1 MSNEKNVAPSK
12 SGALNNFITQAGIL
26 AAAGFISRIIG
37 LLYTSPLSAIIG
49 DLGLG
54 YYSSAYNYYTI
65 ILLVSSYSIPSAIS
79 KVMAGK
85 LGAGEYKNAHRLF
98 IGSLLYVLVI
108 GGIASIFLYFGAG
121 LFVEPD
127 AIPVLRT
134 FAPTIFIYGILGVLR
149 GYFQAHKNMVP
160 TSVSQ
165 ILEQIANALV
175 SVGAAYL
182 FIRYAQMH
190 SFLGMAP
197 VSTISSEVKAKIAEA
212 VSGAIGSAL
221 GTGSGVVI
229 ALIFMFF
236 AYMKVRPGFK
246 KMIQADTHKNVD
258 SAGSII
264 KMITLIVT
272 PFILSTAMSNL
283 ASTVNNKLFT
293 SFYPLIRNLDMVEVT
308 SHWGIFSGKS
318 MKISNIPIAFASAM
332 AAAMIPQIA
341 QLIAKNDIA
350 ESKSKIGLAVKATM
364 LISIPCAVGL
374 FVLAAPV
381 TLLLYPNT
389 LPNITLAKHSLMA
402 LSLSVIFYAL
412 STLNSS
418 VLQGL
423 GKVVTPIINAG
434 VALVIQTGVG
444 VALLF
449 LTDLDVFSIAISSTL
464 YSAIIAVLNQLAVR
478 KHIGY
483 KQEMLR
489 TFVLPFIAS
498 GIMGG
503 ASYGVYRLILHFTSS
518 PRLSVIP
525 AIIVAIPVY
534 FVALLLVRAVT
545 AEELKAFPKG
555 AALVRI
561 AKKLHLLT

>member
-1 MSNEKNVAPSK
+1 
-12 SGALNNFITQAGIL
+12 
-26 AAAGFISRIIG
+26 
-37 LLYTSPLSAIIG
+37 
-49 DLGLG
+49 
-54 YYSSAYNYYTI
+54 
-65 ILLVSSYSIPSAIS
+65 
-79 KVMAGK
+79 
-85 LGAGEYKNAHRLF
+85 
-98 IGSLLYVLVI
+98 
-108 GGIASIFLYFGAG
+108 
-121 LFVEPD
+121 
-127 AIPVLRT
+127 
-134 FAPTIFIYGILGVLR
+134 
-149 GYFQAHKNMVP
+149 
-160 TSVSQ
+160 
-165 ILEQIANALV
+165 
-175 SVGAAYL
+175 
-182 FIRYAQMH
+182 
-190 SFLGMAP
+190 
-197 VSTISSEVKAKIAEA
+197 
-212 VSGAIGSAL
+212 
-221 GTGSGVVI
+221 
-229 ALIFMFF
+229 
-236 AYMKVRPGFK
+236 
-246 KMIQADTHKNVD
+246 MIQSDTHKDVD

-293 SFYPLIRNLDMVEVT
+293 SFYPAIRNLNLVEVT

-341 QLIAKNDIA
+341 QLIASNKTE
-350 ESKSKIGLAVKATM
+350 ESKGKIALAVKATM

-389 LPNITLAKHSLMA
+389 LPNIDLARHSLMA

-444 VALLF
+444 AALLF

-464 YSAIIAVLNQLAVR
+464 YSAVIAILNQLAVR
-478 KHIGY
+478 RHTGY

-489 TFVLPFIAS
+489 TFLLPFAAS
-498 GIMGG
+498 GIMGA

-518 PRLSVIP
+518 PRISVIP
-525 AIIVAIPVY
+525 AIIAAVPVY

-561 AKKLHLLT
+561 ARKLHLLT